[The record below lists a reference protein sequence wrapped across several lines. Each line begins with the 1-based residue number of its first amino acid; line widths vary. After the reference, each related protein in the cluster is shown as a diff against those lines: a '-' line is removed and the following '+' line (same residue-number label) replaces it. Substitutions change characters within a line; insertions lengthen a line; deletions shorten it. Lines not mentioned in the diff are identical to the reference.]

1 MKTNWESLIENHYN
15 KGEKLNM
22 NSLVRLVEQVMNMP
36 IELQEDGK
44 IKQVR
49 FSEVISIPTLT
60 PSEAWGDPS
69 SQSRQDIDKVFR
81 SITGGQNIKSRLA
94 SINKFLDTKSAKNK
108 RSPGLIMNM
117 MMITEALQATLNDF
131 NESASGFVF
140 EGFMAALTG
149 GRQEAGRVKGT
160 LPIEDFVAFSEFG
173 NDVPVSLKLLTSG
186 GVVKGSFANIVDFLL
201 VRGAPEIKYLIA
213 YKTTTRQ
220 GVEGLMFFAFDVTK
234 DNFAD
239 FIKGTNDEGLFAPY
253 SVEDAKSIFASYDSA
268 NPNPE
273 LARKVTEMDGYQAA
287 GFLND
292 LVKKGE
298 FRDED
303 EEAKAKDREEKALA
317 QQAKIRRD
325 LEKKRNQIN
334 EMLESGSIN
343 FNQAFHQL
351 EKLTMERENIL
362 SEGKGG
368 AKSQWS
374 ASWAQMR
381 DTPGLNFEEYGEL
394 DLSQANITQLVD
406 IYSEILGQTLLQL
419 LTATKEMTENIGAY
433 YSDKRRST
441 AQAAGKEAESKTTE
455 VKQLLEKDPRFSN
468 EQA

>member
-1 MKTNWESLIENHYN
+1 M
-15 KGEKLNM
+15 
-22 NSLVRLVEQVMNMP
+22 
-36 IELQEDGK
+36 
-44 IKQVR
+44 
-49 FSEVISIPTLT
+49 
-60 PSEAWGDPS
+60 
-69 SQSRQDIDKVFR
+69 
-81 SITGGQNIKSRLA
+81 
-94 SINKFLDTKSAKNK
+94 
-108 RSPGLIMNM
+108 
-117 MMITEALQATLNDF
+117 
-131 NESASGFVF
+131 
-140 EGFMAALTG
+140 
-149 GRQEAGRVKGT
+149 
-160 LPIEDFVAFSEFG
+160 
-173 NDVPVSLKLLTSG
+173 
-186 GVVKGSFANIVDFLL
+186 GSFTNIVDFLL

-239 FIKGTNDEGLFAPY
+239 FIKGTNDEGLLAPY
-253 SVEDAKSIFASYDSA
+253 GVEDAKSIFASYDSA

-303 EEAKAKDREEKALA
+303 EETKAKDREEKALA

-362 SEGKGG
+362 SEGKG
-368 AKSQWS
+368 S
-374 ASWAQMR
+374 
-381 DTPGLNFEEYGEL
+381 
-394 DLSQANITQLVD
+394 
-406 IYSEILGQTLLQL
+406 
-419 LTATKEMTENIGAY
+419 
-433 YSDKRRST
+433 
-441 AQAAGKEAESKTTE
+441 
-455 VKQLLEKDPRFSN
+455 
-468 EQA
+468 